1 MTEKMIDRSKA
12 FWAWVWNSQ
21 KSEGTKRLVIDIN
34 NYGSCLA
41 VLNYDETSFLDGGPY
56 DTQMYFSYERI
67 PEPKKRLMTREELL
81 GFIAWNP
88 HIVVRIQDEPPQVSN
103 KFNFIR
109 DMQMYSWAPITE
121 AGEIGE
127 WNKFEVSDGL
137 H

>member
-1 MTEKMIDRSKA
+1 MIDRSKA
-12 FWAWVWNSQ
+12 FWAWVWDGSNDHRA
-21 KSEGTKRLVIDIN
+21 KRFVVDSIDGKNCI
-34 NYGSCLA
+34 A
-41 VLNYDETSFLDGGPY
+41 VSLGDEHSYSNGGHVSFLGWEH
-56 DTQMYFSYERI
+56 YERI
-67 PEPKKRLMTREELL
+67 PEPKKRPMTRKEIL

-127 WNKFEVSDGL
+127 WNKFEVSDES
-137 H
+137 